1 MTSKTIVF
9 IHGNFVNYQCWDKWV
24 ARYEARGYKCIAPPY
39 PRRDKSVSELRK
51 AHPDPKTA
59 EVTTEQV
66 INLYVSTINS
76 LDEKPIIIGHSFGGM
91 LTQLM
96 INRGLGAVGVAID
109 SVPPQ
114 GLLSFKLSFLRS
126 TFPLLNPLTP
136 ASKPWLMPFKHYQYA
151 FNNTSPV
158 ADQRRNYDATMVPES
173 IPLARGGL
181 GPKAHVDFKKAHVP
195 LLFIGGEKDHIMPAS
210 LNRANVQKYKNGS
223 TSITDYKEFAGRDHL
238 TVIAGPGWEEVADYA
253 LDWVEKQQPATE
265 NGRREAAQAVPV
277 R

>member
-1 MTSKTIVF
+1 MMSKTIVF
-9 IHGNFVNYQCWDKWV
+9 IHGNFVNHQSWDRWV
-24 ARYEARGYKCIAPPY
+24 ERFEARGYTCIAPPY
-39 PRRDKSVSELRK
+39 PHREKTVAELRK
-51 AHPDPKTA
+51 AHPDPRTA
-59 EVTTEQV
+59 EVTIEQV
-66 INLYVSTINS
+66 IDQYVSTIKA

-126 TFPLLNPLTP
+126 SFPLLNPLTP
-136 ASKPWLMPFKHYQYA
+136 TSKPWLMPFKHYQYA
-151 FNNTSPV
+151 FNNTSPL
-158 ADQRRNYDATMVPES
+158 ADQRRNYEANMVPES
-173 IPLARGGL
+173 IALVRGGI

-210 LNRANVQKYKNGS
+210 LNQANVRKYKAGS
-223 TSITDYKEFAGRDHL
+223 SSITDYKEFPGRDHL

-253 LDWVEKQQPATE
+253 LDWAEKHLPATE
-265 NGRREAAQAVPV
+265 NGRRSMAQTVPE